1 MIRAI
6 REALGMSGVQFA
18 KRLGVSPQRVAT
30 LEKAEV
36 TGAVTIRSMR
46 QAAEALDCVFV
57 HALVPRSS
65 LKDTV
70 RRQALEVA
78 RERLKHTSHTML
90 LEDQQLSKEKMR
102 KALDAAVEELVDA
115 MPKGIMGQAGMNLDS
130 SDGATPL
137 DPNEIEGLRLG
148 HIATR
153 AELDR
158 WEQDNITEGSV
169 GVRSQAKGPPQ

>member
-1 MIRAI
+1 M
-6 REALGMSGVQFA
+6 
-18 KRLGVSPQRVAT
+18 
-30 LEKAEV
+30 EKAEV

-57 HALVPRSS
+57 YALVPRSS

-115 MPKGIMGQAGMNLDS
+115 MPK
-130 SDGATPL
+130 
-137 DPNEIEGLRLG
+137 
-148 HIATR
+148 
-153 AELDR
+153 ELWDKP
-158 WEQDNITEGSV
+158 G
-169 GVRSQAKGPPQ
+169 

>member
-1 MIRAI
+1 MANRKRLILEQLTDNVNRFRQLKDTPHPVKGWIRAI

-36 TGAVTIRSMR
+36 AGAVTIRSMR

-57 HALVPRSS
+57 YALVPRSS
-65 LKDTV
+65 MKDTV

-102 KALDAAVEELVDA
+102 KALDAAVKELVDA
-115 MPKGIMGQAGMNLDS
+115 MPK
-130 SDGATPL
+130 
-137 DPNEIEGLRLG
+137 
-148 HIATR
+148 
-153 AELDR
+153 ELWDKP
-158 WEQDNITEGSV
+158 G
-169 GVRSQAKGPPQ
+169 